1 MLCLSL
7 LSKINNKMK
16 KQIVN
21 FSTIL
26 LLLFSILV
34 TSCKVDEPNPTD
46 IRMDVYP
53 NPNNGSI
60 RINVN
65 NNSNQSYQLIIF
77 DPEGN
82 KIYEKSGDKKSQIE
96 YAFNLKEKEDRT
108 GIFYAILKTPTS
120 TIKTRIFVV

>member
-1 MLCLSL
+1 
-7 LSKINNKMK
+7 MK
-16 KQIVN
+16 RQFIN

-26 LLLFSILV
+26 LLLFSMLV
-34 TSCKVDEPNPTD
+34 VSCKVDEPNPTD

-65 NNSNQSYQLIIF
+65 NSSDQPYQLIIF

-82 KIYEKSGDKKSQIE
+82 KIYEKSGDKKSQID
-96 YAFNLKEKEDRT
+96 YAFNLKEPEDRT
-108 GIFYAILKTPTS
+108 GIFYAVLKTS
-120 TIKTRIFVV
+120 NSVNKTRIFVV

>member
-1 MLCLSL
+1 
-7 LSKINNKMK
+7 MK

-26 LLLFSILV
+26 LILFSVLII
-34 TSCKVDEPNPTD
+34 SCKTDDPSPSD

-53 NPNNGSI
+53 NYNNGIVS
-60 RINVN
+60 INVN
-65 NNSNQSYQLIIF
+65 NQSDQTYQLLIF

-82 KIYEKSGDKKSQIE
+82 IIYERLGNKKSQMDFL
-96 YAFNLKEKEDRT
+96 FNLKEPKDRT
-108 GIFYAILKTPTS
+108 GIFYAVLKTSTS

>member
-1 MLCLSL
+1 
-7 LSKINNKMK
+7 MK
-16 KQIVN
+16 KQIAN

-26 LLLFSILV
+26 LLLFSMLV
-34 TSCKVDEPNPTD
+34 VSCKADEPIPTD
-46 IRMDVYP
+46 IRMDIYP
-53 NPNNGSI
+53 NPNNGII

-65 NNSNQSYQLIIF
+65 NNSDQSYQLIIF

-82 KIYEKSGDKKSQIE
+82 KIYEKSGVMKSQID

-108 GIFYAILKTPTS
+108 GIFYAILKTTTS